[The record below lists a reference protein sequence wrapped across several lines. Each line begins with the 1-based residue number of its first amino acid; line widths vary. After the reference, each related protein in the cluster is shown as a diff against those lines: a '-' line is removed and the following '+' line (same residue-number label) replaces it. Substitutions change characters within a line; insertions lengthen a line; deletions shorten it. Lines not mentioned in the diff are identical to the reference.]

1 MAFISFA
8 FVNIKCFVHWFQPLP
23 TLIVDKSFHKEEEAG
38 HDIVQQILLPQEE
51 SKQGQEVTR
60 P

>member
-1 MAFISFA
+1 MIP
-8 FVNIKCFVHWFQPLP
+8 V
-23 TLIVDKSFHKEEEAG
+23 TLSIIVDKSFHKEEEAG